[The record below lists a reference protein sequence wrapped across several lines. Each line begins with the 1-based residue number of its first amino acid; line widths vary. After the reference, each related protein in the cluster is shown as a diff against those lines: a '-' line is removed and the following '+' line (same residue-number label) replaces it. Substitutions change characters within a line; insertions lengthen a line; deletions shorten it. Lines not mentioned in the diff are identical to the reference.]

1 MHRFIHG
8 RCDTV
13 PFSALY
19 MEAPE
24 KNSFYSPNHAS
35 CDMFRIS
42 TADDHPRF
50 QPNMK

>member
-24 KNSFYSPNHAS
+24 KKQFLQS
-35 CDMFRIS
+35 
-42 TADDHPRF
+42 
-50 QPNMK
+50 